1 MTELKIKEE
10 DIDKAFDLFPIG
22 AIIEDFGKTISMG
35 ALSTDY
41 LQDHLGDDVQ
51 IVAVNVIV
59 KGAKGQMTLERKHPD
74 YMEDSHENPNMH

>member
-22 AIIEDFGKTISMG
+22 AIIIEDFGKTTMG
-35 ALSTDY
+35 AL
-41 LQDHLGDDVQ
+41 LGDDVQ

-74 YMEDSHENPNMH
+74 YMEEDYMEDSHENPNMH